1 MDLHVAKHY
10 TKLNSEVTM
19 IKGRIYRH
27 VHVALFFKIKKPEH
41 TRRDQL
47 TCTFIFSSK
56 YNLKRNFCFQQQKRE
71 GPSINQSRHYTPSSP
86 LIRVDHGHNKNN
98 YAPLISSFF
107 DKPRIYLHDFYLIHP
122 GLVCTYHTVNKC

>member
-1 MDLHVAKHY
+1 MDFFKAYRINMISYKSCTVNCTEGLPLKECIHLEIFSNGPVAKHY

-56 YNLKRNFCFQQQKRE
+56 YNLKRYFCFQQQKRE
-71 GPSINQSRHYTPSSP
+71 GQYI
-86 LIRVDHGHNKNN
+86 
-98 YAPLISSFF
+98 
-107 DKPRIYLHDFYLIHP
+107 
-122 GLVCTYHTVNKC
+122 